1 MFDPNFKAFVI
12 VAAALVISPGA
23 TMAVVT
29 EMALERGR
37 FAALRTVAGV
47 NIANSSLALA
57 SMFGLSALLHHWP
70 SLLRAVSIGGAAY
83 LTYLGV
89 MALWQAIAR
98 RAARPHG
105 RVAGEAA
112 DESSAVIR
120 GILTN
125 FLNPSVVLFYVLLLP
140 QFIAVTDPFYRR
152 FLILAT
158 THVSMSIVWLS
169 AYAIAVGWLSERME
183 NPWIRRTLET
193 ATGLVLVALGVKLM
207 LK

>member
-1 MFDPNFKAFVI
+1 MFDPNFKAFLI

-29 EMALERGR
+29 EMALARGR
-37 FAALRTVAGV
+37 FAALLTVAGV
-47 NIANSSLALA
+47 NIANSSMALA

-70 SLLRAVSIGGAAY
+70 SLLRGVSLAGAAY

-89 MALWQAIAR
+89 KALWQVMAR
-98 RAARPHG
+98 RAVDAKG
-105 RVAGEAA
+105 RAVSESAGK
-112 DESSAVIR
+112 SSAVVR

-152 FLILAT
+152 FLLLAT

-169 AYAIAVGWLSERME
+169 AYALAIGSLSERME
-183 NPWIRRTLET
+183 SPGVRRTLET
-193 ATGLVLVALGVKLM
+193 ATGLVLLTLGVKLM